1 MEELLEKI
9 AQELAAQNKLNALIL
24 AKEIGKRYIDADFM
38 KGEQYIS
45 ALNISA
51 DKMLEIVYSSIKSWI
66 SLIVSLTVFLLLLV
80 NKIHVKLFSS

>member
-51 DKMLEIVYSSIKSWI
+51 DKMLEIVYSSIKS
-66 SLIVSLTVFLLLLV
+66 
-80 NKIHVKLFSS
+80 